1 AEQQP
6 IALVLPALYS
16 EFEKPA
22 MEGMLY
28 ELAQVRYLKQVAM
41 VLAQASEAQYREVHE
56 RLAGLPGE
64 VRIIW
69 NDGPRV
75 QSLYRMLRENGLEV
89 GPDGKGRSCW
99 MAYGYVLGSRQADVI
114 ALHDCD
120 IVNYR
125 RELLARLCFPVVS
138 PHIHF
143 EFCKGFYARV
153 SDRMAGR
160 LT

>member
-1 AEQQP
+1 MSDFYQTGVIATLHRLGEHKLEPLEQQPEGFAEQQP
-6 IALVLPALYS
+6 IALVLPAFYS

-28 ELAQVRYLKQVAM
+28 ELAQVRYLKQVVM
-41 VLAQASEAQYREVHE
+41 VLAQASEAQYRELHE

-89 GPDGKGRSCW
+89 GPDGKGRS
-99 MAYGYVLGSRQADVI
+99 
-114 ALHDCD
+114 
-120 IVNYR
+120 
-125 RELLARLCFPVVS
+125 
-138 PHIHF
+138 
-143 EFCKGFYARV
+143 
-153 SDRMAGR
+153 
-160 LT
+160 